1 MLTRLKVRGFK
12 NLVDVDVSFGPFTCI
27 AGANGVGK
35 SNLFDAIRFLSA
47 LSSDTLLGAAKS
59 VRENR
64 RPDAR
69 SLFHRVGDQYADT
82 MYFEAEMIVP
92 KTGEDDLGQ
101 TATASTTFLRYIV
114 ELGYRE
120 EDSSLEVKYESL
132 VHIKKSEA
140 PKHLLFKHSNS
151 WRDSVIDNRRT
162 EALISTLTNANG
174 EVDIRLH
181 QDRGGIGGGGRP
193 SPRPARTLPRTL
205 IHLANA
211 AEYRTAVLA
220 RNEMSSWSLLQ
231 LEPTALREVD
241 EVNTPGHLTVN
252 GEHLAATL
260 YRLAQNYRTE
270 ENERDELYVYDN
282 IALRVSELVREI
294 REVGVERDDKR
305 DLLTLWA
312 AGDDRTRHSARSLSD
327 GTLRFLALAVLE
339 ADPEFHGV
347 LCLEEPENGIHP
359 ERIKAILDLLRD
371 IAVDPNVPVDRD
383 NPLRQVIINT
393 HSPVV
398 AGLVPNDCLLA
409 AELITGEKNKSRY
422 QHFSISCIEG
432 TWRAKSTPAVPAVPA
447 ISKGKLMRYL
457 RPLEQAYL
465 EPDAVGQLAW
475 SDS

>member
-12 NLVDVDVSFGPFTCI
+12 NLVDVDVRFGAFTCI

-47 LSSDTLLGAAKS
+47 LASDTLLGAAKS
-59 VRENR
+59 VRDNR

-69 SLFHRVGDQYADT
+69 SLFHRFGNQYAQT

-92 KTGEDDLGQ
+92 KEGDDDLGQ
-101 TATASTTFLRYIV
+101 RAVASMTFLRYTL

-120 EDSSLEVKYESL
+120 IDSSLEVKYESL
-132 VHIKKSEA
+132 VHINKSDA
-140 PKHLLFKHSNS
+140 RVNLPFKPSKS
-151 WRDSVIDNRRT
+151 WRDSVINGRRT
-162 EALISTLTNANG
+162 DPLISTLENANG
-174 EVDIRLH
+174 EIEIRLH
-181 QDRGGIGGGGRP
+181 QDRGGIGGGRP
-193 SPRPARTLPRTL
+193 TPRPARTLPRTL

-241 EVNTPGHLTVN
+241 EINTPGHLTPS

-260 YRLAQNYRTE
+260 YRLAQSYRTPE
-270 ENERDELYVYDN
+270 GERDETSVYDR

-294 REVGVERDDKR
+294 REVGIERDDKR
-305 DLLTLWA
+305 DILTLWA
-312 AGDDRTRHSARSLSD
+312 AGADGTQHSARALSD

-359 ERIKAILDLLRD
+359 ERIEAMLNLLRA
-371 IAVDPNVPVDRD
+371 IAVDTSRPIDEH

-393 HSPVV
+393 HSPTVV
-398 AGLVPNDCLLA
+398 GLVPSDCLLA
-409 AELITGEKNKSRY
+409 AELISSQQEGQRY
-422 QHFSISCIEG
+422 QHLSLSCIEG
-432 TWRAKSTPAVPAVPA
+432 TWRASAEPQTPS

-465 EPDAVGQLAW
+465 EPNAVGQLVW
-475 SDS
+475 SPTLE